1 MDLKN
6 VRMADIVFAV
16 FNIIFFFGSIFVFH
30 TCAAKD
36 DGTWMTC
43 HYAGNIITLLSAI
56 CTVLSVTNLFV
67 KLETKIG
74 LFISEFLIYA
84 GLIFV
89 PGNLI
94 PLCMMSEMQCNAVAK
109 PCTLIFSVTGIL
121 CSALNTAAVLL
132 KIGNQKK
139 AKNEI
144 SK

>member
-16 FNIIFFFGSIFVFH
+16 FNIIFLFGSIFVFH
-30 TCAAKD
+30 TCAQV
-36 DGTWMTC
+36 DGKWMTC
-43 HYAGNIITLLSAI
+43 HYAGNIVTLLSAV
-56 CTVLSVTNLFV
+56 CAVLSVTNLFV

-74 LFISEFLIYA
+74 FFISEFLIYA
-84 GLIFV
+84 ALIFV

-94 PLCMMSEMQCNAVAK
+94 PLCMMSEMQCNATSK
-109 PCTLIFSVTGIL
+109 PCTLIFAVTGIL

-132 KIGNQKK
+132 KIRNQKK